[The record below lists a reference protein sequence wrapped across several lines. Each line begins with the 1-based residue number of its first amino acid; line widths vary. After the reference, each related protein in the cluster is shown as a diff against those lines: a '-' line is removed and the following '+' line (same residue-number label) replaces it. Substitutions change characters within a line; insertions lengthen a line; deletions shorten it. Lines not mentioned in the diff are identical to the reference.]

1 MYLRWWCAF
10 LFPLFANCAKK
21 VITSFLCVVCR
32 YILYSIPAS
41 LHDVFLR
48 LRRHCK
54 KDLFVL
60 EKKVKAISMRRGR
73 RRTPPGGYDDGTVGN
88 ILSTSTTTTTTYKV
102 KRQ

>member
-10 LFPLFANCAKK
+10 LFPPVCELCKKSDYLFFVCG
-21 VITSFLCVVCR
+21 VQIHIVLYTSFFTRC
-32 YILYSIPAS
+32 
-41 LHDVFLR
+41 FLR